1 MALTMAHIDLV
12 NEIETRIVVV
22 NIHNLPDMEDGM
34 FCRIDR
40 QTVFGNPF
48 IIGRDGGRNDVVM
61 KYYETFRERYLQ
73 NEELRKE
80 FNRLLSYLLKEE
92 DGKLYLGCWCSPQ
105 PCHGDVLKRLS
116 AISWINIKSG
126 IKSAPE
132 DIL

>member
-1 MALTMAHIDLV
+1 MAHIDLV

-22 NIHNLPDMEDGM
+22 NIRNLPDMEDGM

-48 IIGRDGGRNDVVM
+48 IIGRDGNRNDVVM
-61 KYYETFRERYLQ
+61 KYYQTFKDRYLQ

-80 FNRLLSYLLKEE
+80 FNRLLSYLLKE

-105 PCHGDVLKRLS
+105 PCHGDVLKRLL

-132 DIL
+132 DVL